1 MSLAQSGDL
10 NVCATYEKSDDPED
24 LDRRHSPDSPTLVVY
39 DAPDGGFQAWATVFG
54 S

>member
-1 MSLAQSGDL
+1 MSLAQSRDP
-10 NVCATYEKSDDPED
+10 NVCATCEKSDDPED
-24 LDRRHSPDSPTLVVY
+24 LDRRHSPDSPTLVVH